1 MVSLDP
7 TVQDMLTKLH
17 GHLTNLYGERL
28 YQTMLF
34 GSYAR
39 GEARPDSDIDILVVL
54 TGTVNPGHEVAKVSD
69 FVADLSLEHDKVIS
83 CFFMDEDRFSHRQ
96 GPLLRNIRREG
107 IPV

>member
-7 TVQDMLTKLH
+7 ITQSLLTRLRVY
-17 GHLTNLYGERL
+17 LTNLYGERL
-28 YQTMLF
+28 HQTMLF

-54 TGTVNPGHEVAKVSD
+54 KGTVNPGREVAKVSD

-83 CFFMDEDRFSHRQ
+83 CFFMDEERFSNRQ

>member
-7 TVQDMLTKLH
+7 TVQDMLTRLH

-28 YQTMLF
+28 HQTMLF

-69 FVADLSLEHDKVIS
+69 FVADLSLEYDKVIS
-83 CFFMDEDRFSHRQ
+83 CFFMDEDRFVNRQ